1 MPAENLGDWLV
12 EWGKIQSGCRTFSNT
27 AWVLIMVPAVSGH
40 VAEDPNPPDV
50 FALLDDEYAREML
63 EATNHTPMSA
73 RQLATELDASR
84 STIYRRIEQLE
95 VLNLLVESTEID
107 ANGHH
112 RSVYNA
118 RLNQITVELDEDE
131 FSVQV
136 DRREHPA
143 DQFTDMWEDL

>member
-1 MPAENLGDWLV
+1 
-12 EWGKIQSGCRTFSNT
+12 
-27 AWVLIMVPAVSGH
+27 
-40 VAEDPNPPDV
+40 
-50 FALLDDEYAREML
+50 
-63 EATNHTPMSA
+63 MSA

-95 VLNLLVESTEID
+95 GLNPLAESTEID